1 MGGGLPTRFGLIQ
14 KQKLQSRTNV
24 TDQLL
29 SIIIWCYLLN
39 NSRVS
44 TLMLWYL
51 NYRLHTCPIL
61 VWLISTIADNLV
73 ADNSFWTNVKVGIRT
88 MNMGMM
94 RLYLIHTKELV
105 ECD

>member
-1 MGGGLPTRFGLIQ
+1 
-14 KQKLQSRTNV
+14 
-24 TDQLL
+24 
-29 SIIIWCYLLN
+29 
-39 NSRVS
+39 
-44 TLMLWYL
+44 MLWYL